1 MRPPLT
7 IEPDVAK
14 NEAPRLDALLAL
26 PEWAASVIEYVETAA
41 KAGEVVSVTSRHRT
55 FTPAEAAERLGLSRA
70 TISRRIAAGEI
81 TTTKVGNRH
90 RIAYD
95 ALERF
100 WESMTAE
107 MIDFYA
113 DDIAAELDGFADGR
127 AQGRADRLV
136 AEQLVDALRSPT
148 RLGQRARYQREGV
161 DVARSH
167 HSEVSVVER
176 RDDFDAQPFGDGHD

>member
-7 IEPDVAK
+7 IEPDAAK
-14 NEAPRLDALLAL
+14 DEVLRLDVL
-26 PEWAASVIEYVETAA
+26 PGWAAAVVDYVETAV
-41 KAGEVVSVTSRHRT
+41 KAGEVVSITSRPRVY
-55 FTPAEAAERLGLSRA
+55 TPAEAAERLGLSRA

-95 ALERF
+95 EVERF

-113 DDIAAELDGFADGR
+113 GDIAAELDGLADGR
-127 AQGRADRLV
+127 VQGRGDRLA
-136 AEQLVDALRSPT
+136 AE
-148 RLGQRARYQREGV
+148 
-161 DVARSH
+161 
-167 HSEVSVVER
+167 
-176 RDDFDAQPFGDGHD
+176 

>member
-1 MRPPLT
+1 MNRPLT

-14 NEAPRLDALLAL
+14 DEAPRLDAL
-26 PEWAASVIEYVETAA
+26 PEWAVSVIEYVETAA
-41 KAGEVVSVTSRHRT
+41 KAGEVVSITSRPRT
-55 FTPAEAAERLGLSRA
+55 YTPAEAAERLGLSRA

-95 ALERF
+95 EVERF

-113 DDIAAELDGFADGR
+113 GDIAAELDGFADGR
-127 AQGRADRLV
+127 VQGRGDRLA
-136 AEQLVDALRSPT
+136 AE
-148 RLGQRARYQREGV
+148 
-161 DVARSH
+161 
-167 HSEVSVVER
+167 
-176 RDDFDAQPFGDGHD
+176 